1 MLLAPERRI
10 PSASLGQRFFGNH
23 DDCGGF
29 GERLFVARNGGDHDV
44 HQFFDIH
51 LREAVGRSYDMRPAG
66 EFQNEKSLRALPHL
80 RRAR

>member
-1 MLLAPERRI
+1 
-10 PSASLGQRFFGNH
+10 
-23 DDCGGF
+23 
-29 GERLFVARNGGDHDV
+29 LFVARNGGDHDV